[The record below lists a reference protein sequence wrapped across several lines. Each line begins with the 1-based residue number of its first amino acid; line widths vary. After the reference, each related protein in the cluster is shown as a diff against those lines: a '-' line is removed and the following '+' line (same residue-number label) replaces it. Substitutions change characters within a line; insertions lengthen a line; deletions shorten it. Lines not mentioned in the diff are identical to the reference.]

1 MVTQTLEARGV
12 LNMVRAQL
20 RAAVFT
26 AVDEQEK
33 ALGVHTPNPDALRA
47 AASADGALA
56 CALVVDFMRSFGM
69 AQSLS
74 VFGPESNLGEEAM
87 AEAAAG
93 GAPLAA
99 KVTKATG
106 LALPAAT
113 AGAAEPLLMQLL
125 RAARGGAQT
134 AMPSGTA
141 APASAAASGG
151 GGSSSSSSSS
161 SSSPANT
168 QAAKTSPAA
177 SPASGTQRQQHLSPP
192 TPPAGGAGAVEQ
204 QGDDTGGSAADEGYG
219 DSDFEDEEEDGEIS
233 DALSVSDE
241 ILSIDEVSRSFNER
255 SFSEAAAAGG
265 GGMNG
270 SLNLNASLDGSAA
283 LDRTLDRTLDSSRAL
298 DSYDFVEP
306 VNTASPK
313 SKR

>member
-151 GGSSSSSSSS
+151 GGSSSSSSS
-161 SSSPANT
+161 PANT

-270 SLNLNASLDGSAA
+270 SLNASLDGSAA